1 MLHLSSEASH
11 IPHEGHHRS
20 SNCTGLGRNYHR
32 SMSISLI
39 CVNKFPFLKSHRTAT
54 GFSKLLEVHQ
64 MVLLARSLLSVR
76 SPGMPLKITGR
87 LTVKVCSSSSVY
99 SVLAPL
105 EIPVAII
112 QSVSE
117 NSPDIQ
123 LKLSNPIVFFGFRNS
138 VVLGSTVFKMMLHIN
153 VLPTSLSP

>member
-1 MLHLSSEASH
+1 
-11 IPHEGHHRS
+11 
-20 SNCTGLGRNYHR
+20 
-32 SMSISLI
+32 
-39 CVNKFPFLKSHRTAT
+39 
-54 GFSKLLEVHQ
+54 

-117 NSPDIQ
+117 NSHDIQ
-123 LKLSNPIVFFGFRNS
+123 LKLSNPIVQLFRAAINKSSTFRGFRNS
-138 VVLGSTVFKMMLHIN
+138 VVLGSTVFRMILAHKCLANFTLAVDIDEWIIANRVQHLKQPSGN
-153 VLPTSLSP
+153 QHKVLLPDIQH